1 MTVRPAQTNGVNVRW
16 SWGLRLDR
24 EAWDNCDIIVIKN
37 ISRPPTDCTA
47 VSLIFGTGNSH
58 ETTVKQR
65 SDRDRAY
72 CRAMCWW
79 AGKVEF
85 GFTYI
90 MILPLGIF
98 MIWKLIVMNPLRDSG
113 SFWDIVIFH
122 LIFTYNRYFLVI
134 TTLREE
140 NPELV
145 YHSMSLRVL
154 LFFFICWALCA
165 ICIKPWTLEQVH
177 YTIIPKLK
185 QKISLME
192 THGKHI
198 GSMRDT

>member
-98 MIWKLIVMNPLRDSG
+98 LIWKLIVMNPLRDSG

-154 LFFFICWALCA
+154 LFLSSGKGAS
-165 ICIKPWTLEQVH
+165 
-177 YTIIPKLK
+177 IIPNVCRSVCLCVE
-185 QKISLME
+185 KISTWRKCTL
-192 THGKHI
+192 HLILFKLA
-198 GSMRDT
+198 